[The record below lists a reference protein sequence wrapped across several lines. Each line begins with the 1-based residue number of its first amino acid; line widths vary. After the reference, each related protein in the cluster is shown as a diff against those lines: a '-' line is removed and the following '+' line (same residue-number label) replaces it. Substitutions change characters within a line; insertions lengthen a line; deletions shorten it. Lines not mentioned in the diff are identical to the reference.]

1 MLPSQPLCL
10 SSSEFPARV
19 QTCLKDVYR
28 SELFTDL
35 TLVTEDLRESRA
47 HRLVVSSGSKVLQK
61 ILASKSLERDP
72 VIFLSG
78 ILHDDLT
85 FILQFLYYGDVT
97 VPQDRVKSIL
107 AAANSLKVHQ
117 LCGTEARQDVSVSQK
132 SPVRER
138 PHSSTK
144 QSSHYKAAASLDITP
159 TTIPFKSQA
168 KSSKNNEGNYE
179 AQNTQDTA
187 LFEDVDVNGY
197 METEN
202 YDVEFDGSH
211 GHLDIKEEKPFM
223 PRQLVR
229 RCKDCDVV
237 FADKPQFFDHM
248 VSVHDKT
255 IHQCDRCDHSTL
267 HRSDLRKHIESVH
280 ERKKFPCTNCNYV
293 ASSASNLRVHQMR
306 HEGIKFPC
314 KFCDLELASRN
325 SWRKHVNNVH
335 GDEILQESD

>member
-1 MLPSQPLCL
+1 M
-10 SSSEFPARV
+10 
-19 QTCLKDVYR
+19 
-28 SELFTDL
+28 FT
-35 TLVTEDLRESRA
+35 
-47 HRLVVSSGSKVLQK
+47 
-61 ILASKSLERDP
+61 
-72 VIFLSG
+72 
-78 ILHDDLT
+78 
-85 FILQFLYYGDVT
+85 
-97 VPQDRVKSIL
+97 QDRVKSIL

-132 SPVRER
+132 SPARER
-138 PHSSTK
+138 PHSFTK
-144 QSSHYKAAASLDITP
+144 QSSHSEAAASLDITP

-168 KSSKNNEGNYE
+168 KSSKNNEGNYA

-187 LFEDVDVNGY
+187 LFEDVDVNEY

-202 YDVEFDGSH
+202 YDAEFDGSH